1 MRHLFRVTFYLRSNS
16 TNKQGLSS
24 IMTRIYLD
32 GARISIGASGVTV
45 PASKWDN
52 AAMRVSGKTKQA
64 KEANSKLDAIAAELT
79 TIFTRHEHDE
89 SLSLEQVKA
98 IYLGR
103 TRDLT
108 SFLDYFDKYLNDLQ
122 AQIGNGKTKATY
134 MKYFVTRK
142 HFASFLNDSRGR
154 ADIAPGELD
163 HMIVTDFELYLRT
176 QLGMKQNS
184 AAKTVRFLK
193 TVVLFI
199 TRCGAIQRDPFAQ
212 YKFNFKQTERAFLTQ
227 EEVDRIMSK
236 TMVTQRLENVKDIFI
251 FSCFTGLSYID
262 IANLTADDIVIID
275 GKKWIV
281 TSRHKTGIPCHV
293 PLLEIPQKILDKYS
307 KNDNKG
313 KLLPLPSNQKMNAY
327 LKEIAD
333 VCGIEKNLTCHV
345 ARHTFATLT
354 LTLGASIETVS
365 KMLGHNNITTTQIY
379 AKITSRKV
387 SQEMDNVAAKLT
399 ITGRKE

>member
-1 MRHLFRVTFYLRSNS
+1 MRHLFRVTFYLRTNS

-24 IMTRIYLD
+24 IMARIYLD
-32 GARISIGASGVTV
+32 GERISIGATGVTV
-45 PASKWDN
+45 PADKWDN
-52 AAMRVSGKTKQA
+52 AAMRVAGKTKQA
-64 KEANSKLDAIAAELT
+64 KEANSKLDAIAADLT
-79 TIFTRHEHDE
+79 TIFNRHEHDE

-98 IYLGR
+98 IYLGK
-103 TRDLT
+103 TKDLT
-108 SFLDYFDKYLNDLQ
+108 TFLQYFDKYLDDLNSQ
-122 AQIGNGKTKATY
+122 VGNGKTKATFQ
-134 MKYFVTRK
+134 KYFVTRK
-142 HFASFLNDSRGR
+142 HFAEFIKDVRGR
-154 ADIAPGELD
+154 NDIAPGELD
-163 HMIVTDFELYLRT
+163 HMLVTDFELYLKT
-176 QLGMKQNS
+176 HLGMKQNS

-212 YKFNFKQTERAFLTQ
+212 YKFNFKQAERAFLTQ
-227 EEVDRIMSK
+227 DEVDRIMSK
-236 TMVTQRLENVKDIFI
+236 TMVTQRLENVKDVFL

-262 IANLTADDIVIID
+262 IANLTDKDIVTID

-293 PLLEIPQKILDKYS
+293 PLLEIPQKILYKHS

-345 ARHTFATLT
+345 ARHSHLSLLLKTNDLQN
-354 LTLGASIETVS
+354 LNLLQV
-365 KMLGHNNITTTQIY
+365 
-379 AKITSRKV
+379 
-387 SQEMDNVAAKLT
+387 T
-399 ITGRKE
+399 I

>member
-52 AAMRVSGKTKQA
+52 AAMRVAGKTKQA
-64 KEANSKLDAIAAELT
+64 KEANSKLDSIAADIT
-79 TIFTRHEHDE
+79 TIFTRHEQDE

-98 IYLGR
+98 IYIGK
-103 TRDLT
+103 TKDLT
-108 SFLDYFDKYLNDLQ
+108 SFLDYFDKFLDDLN
-122 AQIGNGKTKATY
+122 AQIGKGKTRATY
-134 MKYFVTRK
+134 QKYLVTRK
-142 HFASFLNDSRGR
+142 HFAEFLSNIRGR
-154 ADIAPGELD
+154 ADIAPSELD
-163 HMIVTDFELYLRT
+163 HLLISDFELYLRT
-176 QLGMKQNS
+176 HLSMKQNS
-184 AAKTVRFLK
+184 ASKTVRFLK

-212 YKFNFKQTERAFLTQ
+212 YKFNFKQAERAFLTQ
-227 EEVDRIMSK
+227 EELDRIISK

-262 IANLTADDIVIID
+262 IANLTDNDIVTID

-293 PLLEIPQKILDKYS
+293 PLLQIPQKILDKYS

-313 KLLPLPSNQKMNAY
+313 KLLPILSNQKMNAY

-345 ARHTFATLT
+345 ARHTFATLM
-354 LTLGASIETVS
+354 LTLGASIESVS
-365 KMLGHNNITTTQIY
+365 KMLGHSNITTTQIY
-379 AKITSRKV
+379 AKITNRKV
-387 SQEMDNVAAKLT
+387 SEEMDDVASKLKF
-399 ITGRKE
+399 TGRTR

>member
-1 MRHLFRVTFYLRSNS
+1 MRHLFRVTFYIRSNS

-24 IMTRIYLD
+24 IMARAYLD
-32 GARISIGASGVTV
+32 GERISIGATGVSV
-45 PASKWDN
+45 EANKWDS

-64 KEANSKLDAIAAELT
+64 KEQNAKLDSIAADLT
-79 TIFTRHEHDE
+79 TIFNRHSNDE

-98 IYLGR
+98 IYLGK
-103 TRDLT
+103 TKDLY
-108 SFLDYFDKYLNDLQ
+108 SFFDYFDKYLNDLQ
-122 AQIGNGKTKATY
+122 AQIGKGKTRATY
-134 MKYFVTRK
+134 MKYFVTKK
-142 HFASFLNDSRGR
+142 HFESFLNDVRGR
-154 ADIAPGELD
+154 NDIAPGELD
-163 HMIVTDFELYLRT
+163 HLIIADFELYLRT
-176 QLGMKQNS
+176 HLSMKQNS

-199 TRCGAIQRDPFAQ
+199 TRCGAIQRDPFAN
-212 YKFNFKQTERAFLTQ
+212 YKFNFKQAERAFLTQ

-236 TMVTQRLENVKDIFI
+236 TMVTQRLENVKDVFL

-262 IANLTADDIVIID
+262 IANLTEKDIVTID

-293 PLLEIPQKILDKYS
+293 PLLDIPQKILDKYS

-365 KMLGHNNITTTQIY
+365 KMLGHSNITTTQIY

-387 SQEMDNVAAKLT
+387 SREMDDVAAKLSF
-399 ITGRKE
+399 TGLK